1 MFHDLTWSSNVLDT
15 CGKVEYITGPVKGP
29 LRTCG
34 GGGRNP
40 PEHFMPPFNIVFKRQ
55 NEATFYLKWAF
66 YNTYFESWRLHLNK
80 ADKRLFLGLYL
91 IEGAGLLT
99 GLLMEAV
106 SRVRADQ
113 RTSGVSVPHR
123 TDVRR

>member
-15 CGKVEYITGPVKGP
+15 CGKVEYITSPVKGP

-66 YNTYFESWRLHLNK
+66 YNTYFESKTLHLNK
-80 ADKRLFLGLYL
+80 ADKRLFLGPALPYR
-91 IEGAGLLT
+91 GSWSSHWSSHG
-99 GLLMEAV
+99 GCFP
-106 SRVRADQ
+106 S
-113 RTSGVSVPHR
+113 PC
-123 TDVRR
+123 